1 MTAKDEAILDD
12 GKTATSNKMEAETTL
27 NKKKMGGKEKE
38 EMAKIVLRRLP
49 PGMSKDELFAQ
60 LQPFQSEPCAF
71 WFCPADMEMK
81 PHAFSRAYLVFHEE
95 KDAVQFSERFNGYV
109 FVDKLG
115 NESMAIVEWA
125 LNQSFP
131 KSLVDDKTLTAKEC
145 DTRCGTLKN
154 EAQYLKFLDQ
164 YNQTLN
170 AGTKKVIDFDVLVR
184 QLEEKQRR
192 QEEGMI
198 QETPLTEYIN
208 KLSQEKGRKKQQ
220 KLVERIE
227 KKQLLIGS
235 SFSNSRETT
244 PDIKLNS
251 DKNIKK
257 QKSEK
262 KEKNVKEIKGKNEIV
277 GEVKKRSKN
286 IETTINADKEIVGA
300 GRGGQQQ
307 LKKTGKERRES
318 GGKNKLDNQNIEK
331 KEKTNE
337 LKTKVDE
344 MAKKDLE
351 KKNVVEKQN
360 IISKNYSK
368 QLKEDNL
375 ETKQKETKTEEIDDK
390 LEILNN
396 QVQNK
401 EKEKKQ
407 LSTSTRVRAK
417 DRPERE
423 IYRPHA
429 GKSLP
434 SKSSTSKQSTNK
446 TTVADKFKK
455 QN

>member
-1 MTAKDEAILDD
+1 
-12 GKTATSNKMEAETTL
+12 
-27 NKKKMGGKEKE
+27 
-38 EMAKIVLRRLP
+38 
-49 PGMSKDELFAQ
+49 
-60 LQPFQSEPCAF
+60 
-71 WFCPADMEMK
+71 
-81 PHAFSRAYLVFHEE
+81 
-95 KDAVQFSERFNGYV
+95 
-109 FVDKLG
+109 
-115 NESMAIVEWA
+115 MAIVEWA

-131 KSLVDDKTLTAKEC
+131 RSLLEDKTLTAKEC

-208 KLSQEKGRKKQQ
+208 KLSNEKGRKKQQ

-244 PDIKLNS
+244 PDINLNS

-262 KEKNVKEIKGKNEIV
+262 KNLKEIKGKNEIV

-286 IETTINADKEIVGA
+286 NEATINADIEIVGV
-300 GRGGQQQ
+300 GRGSQQQ
-307 LKKTGKERRES
+307 LRKTGKERRES

-344 MAKKDLE
+344 MTKKDVE
-351 KKNVVEKQN
+351 KKNVVENQN

-390 LEILNN
+390 IEN

-417 DRPERE
+417 V
-423 IYRPHA
+423 
-429 GKSLP
+429 
-434 SKSSTSKQSTNK
+434 N
-446 TTVADKFKK
+446 F
-455 QN
+455 

>member
-12 GKTATSNKMEAETTL
+12 GRTAITTSNKVEAETTL
-27 NKKKMGGKEKE
+27 NKKKIGGKEKE

-109 FVDKLG
+109 FVDKL
-115 NESMAIVEWA
+115 
-125 LNQSFP
+125 
-131 KSLVDDKTLTAKEC
+131 
-145 DTRCGTLKN
+145 

-208 KLSQEKGRKKQQ
+208 KLSNEKGRKKQQ

-244 PDIKLNS
+244 PDINLNS

-262 KEKNVKEIKGKNEIV
+262 KNLKEIKGKNEIV

-286 IETTINADKEIVGA
+286 NEATINADIEIVGV
-300 GRGGQQQ
+300 GRGSQQQ
-307 LKKTGKERRES
+307 LRKTGKERRES

-344 MAKKDLE
+344 MTKKDVE
-351 KKNVVEKQN
+351 KKNVVENQN

-390 LEILNN
+390 IEN

-423 IYRPHA
+423 IYRPPG
-429 GKSLP
+429 GKSLS